1 MTTIAEIKSSLHQQ
15 VANTEDEKV
24 LQKMQVYFRSLTK
37 KGNRKVIAYTSKGKP
52 LTSMEY
58 KAEIEES
65 IIQYKRDN
73 VISQKEME
81 SNPTLSSLLT
91 LGSSVFPSPVER
103 G

>member
-24 LQKMQVYFRSLTK
+24 LQKMQLYFNSLTK
-37 KGNRKVIAYTSKGKP
+37 KDKKIVAYTSQWNP
-52 LTSMEY
+52 LTSREY

-65 IIQYKRDN
+65 ISQYKRGK

-81 SNPTLSSLLT
+81 KKL
-91 LGSSVFPSPVER
+91 
-103 G
+103 